1 MRPSLR
7 NFAAI
12 FLLGIAAFMASQN
25 GFFKGIDNTFRE
37 WRFSQHH
44 VDATGDI
51 ALVDID
57 ARSLHQLVCGHARW
71 VYAGALSKLTELNAY
86 EVAFDVDFSSRSTPE
101 NDAEFTKALEDAGGF
116 TYLAALQQLGFG
128 TSGDLQLLT
137 NLPLPEFREHS
148 ELALVNV
155 EPADD
160 GLVWQ
165 FAKYGM
171 IEERIVPSL
180 PTVFS
185 PKTESSQKNFF
196 YIDYAI
202 ELESI
207 DRIPFIDLLNGH
219 VDPSRVEDKKIIIG
233 ASALELGDLLE
244 VPHYGRIPGPLVQ
257 VLAAETRLLNREL
270 SDAGSVLAWIVFIVL
285 AGIVA
290 QFRRPPIIRMA
301 FAFIAVSLAVEFV
314 AMELQAQFQLLSDTF
329 WLHLGIVLTYILK
342 VLEAMDIQRLLVRKV
357 SGENS
362 RMQAILDRVIA
373 DNFDGVIIIDSDLMV
388 LAAST
393 PARQMLGLRSTFVGS
408 TSSVLPEKLFQEVT
422 TALELAKQNREKK
435 CRARNANIEAWQWR

>member
-1 MRPSLR
+1 M
-7 NFAAI
+7 
-12 FLLGIAAFMASQN
+12 
-25 GFFKGIDNTFRE
+25 
-37 WRFSQHH
+37 
-44 VDATGDI
+44 
-51 ALVDID
+51 VDID
-57 ARSLHQLVCGHARW
+57 ARSLHQIGLWPWPRW

-219 VDPSRVEDKKIIIG
+219 VDPSRLKIKR
-233 ASALELGDLLE
+233 SS
-244 VPHYGRIPGPLVQ
+244 LV
-257 VLAAETRLLNREL
+257 L
-270 SDAGSVLAWIVFIVL
+270 
-285 AGIVA
+285 
-290 QFRRPPIIRMA
+290 RR
-301 FAFIAVSLAVEFV
+301 
-314 AMELQAQFQLLSDTF
+314 
-329 WLHLGIVLTYILK
+329 
-342 VLEAMDIQRLLVRKV
+342 
-357 SGENS
+357 
-362 RMQAILDRVIA
+362 
-373 DNFDGVIIIDSDLMV
+373 
-388 LAAST
+388 
-393 PARQMLGLRSTFVGS
+393 
-408 TSSVLPEKLFQEVT
+408 
-422 TALELAKQNREKK
+422 
-435 CRARNANIEAWQWR
+435 